1 MTDTETETNTEID
14 KDVYDVCPYLNIGH
28 INYSYSNTELN
39 LIIEDDIDADIFN
52 NLNDLNDLNGI
63 TEIYQEDI
71 LDKIMQNIL
80 KYMYAFYQSI
90 IS

>member
-1 MTDTETETNTEID
+1 MTDND
-14 KDVYDVCPYLNIGH
+14 KNEVDDDYNYLNIGH
-28 INYSYSNTELN
+28 INYSYSNTEPK
-39 LIIEDDIDADIFN
+39 LIIEDDMDADIFN
-52 NLNDLNDLNGI
+52 NVNDI

-80 KYMYAFYQSI
+80 KYLHNFYQSI